1 MAKAW
6 IILGLLG
13 FLGSEGRGM
22 YKGCKMRGTVKF
34 RGSQVENS
42 TYVH

>member
-1 MAKAW
+1 MAKDW
-6 IILGLLG
+6 KIMGLLG
-13 FLGSEGRGM
+13 ILGCEGRGM
-22 YKGCKMRGTVKF
+22 YKGCKMRGNVKF